1 MRFIPEIRFEY
12 DSSINYGQK
21 IDDLLRQVKDD
32 LIEQIVNQITDN
44 RSFLVVAHE
53 NPDGDA
59 IGSTLGLANALRE
72 MGKEVLALNVD
83 GVPQIMQFLPGHD
96 QLVRVLPE
104 NAQFDVAFVLD
115 AGDLSR
121 TRIPTAEHC
130 RTLINIDHHPH
141 SDFGDICYLDTSASA
156 TAILIDRVLNRCDY
170 QMSLEV
176 AKCLYLG
183 ILSDTGSFRYSSANP
198 EAFAVAGRL
207 VGSGVDPWEIS
218 GCLYESLAPE
228 RMRLL
233 GLVLPTLQ
241 ISPCGRYASV
251 AMTEEVLKQSGAAEE
266 HTDGFVNYPRAIRG
280 VEVALFFRQ
289 VGRNKYK
296 ISFRSRGKVDVGAMA
311 RKLGGGGHHNA
322 AGAQMDGTLE
332 DVRAQVSYLLD
343 QQLP

>member
-1 MRFIPEIRFEY
+1 MIQQI
-12 DSSINYGQK
+12 
-21 IDDLLRQVKDD
+21 V
-32 LIEQIVNQITDN
+32 EQIELNQ
-44 RSFLVVAHE
+44 RFLVVSHE

-59 IGSTLGLANALRE
+59 IGSTLGLATALRE
-72 MGKEVLALNVD
+72 MGKDVVAVNVD
-83 GVPQIMQFLPGHD
+83 GVPQIMQFLSGHERIV
-96 QLVRVLPE
+96 QTLAVNE
-104 NAQFDVAFVLD
+104 TFDVAFVLD

-121 TRIPTAEHC
+121 AGIPAEKHC

-156 TAILIDRVLNRCDY
+156 TAILIDRILNACQY

-207 VGSGVDPWEIS
+207 VGLGIDPWDVA
-218 GCLYESLAPE
+218 CYLYESLAPE

-233 GLVLPTLQ
+233 GLVLPSLE

-251 AMTEEVLKQSGAAEE
+251 TMTNEILKQSGAAEE

-280 VEVALFFRQ
+280 VEVAFFLRQ
-289 VGRNKYK
+289 ISPDSFK
-296 ISFRSRGKVDVGAMA
+296 ISFRSRGNIDVGTLA

-322 AGAQMDGTLE
+322 AGAEITGALE
-332 DVRAQVSYLLD
+332 DSRATVSRLLD
-343 QQLP
+343 QLLN